1 MGIPG
6 LAGSGGL
13 YVFPRFSSGSDLF
26 PWIYGWA
33 VLFESMR
40 SFCKSLPWFIP
51 VLTISIGLTAA
62 KPNVVFVLADD
73 LGWGDLSCFNSESQI
88 STPHLDRIASAGIR
102 FTDAHSGSAVCTPT
116 RYGIVT
122 GRYSWRSRLKRGVL
136 GGASTH
142 LIDPER
148 HTVADL
154 MKGQGYHT
162 AMIGKWHLGW
172 DFEFSKGGPSE
183 RFDLKNGE
191 IIDYSKPV
199 LNGPDA
205 LGFDYYYGHC
215 GSLDMA
221 PYVYVENGRVTA
233 PPDRVTVNQD
243 YKGFWREGPTGSDF
257 DHVQVTPHFVD
268 RACKYIEERSKTGRP
283 FFLYLPLPS
292 PHTPI
297 LPIERFMGKSNTNF
311 YGDFVQQ
318 VDWHMGQIMDV
329 LEHNGVA
336 KNTLF
341 IFTSDNGCSPRAG
354 FEELE
359 SVGHKPGG
367 EFRGNKADIYE
378 AGHRVP
384 FIAHW
389 PDGIRG
395 RSKSDVTLCLTDL
408 YATLADIT
416 NAKIPSDAAEDSVS
430 FLPALQGKSKQV
442 REATV
447 HHSINGSFA
456 IRKGDWKLALCPGSG
471 GWSSPTPNEAK
482 QLDLPPVQL
491 FDLGSDPSET
501 TNLYSIYPDKVRELY
516 RLLTAYVED
525 GRSTPGPKQ
534 TNEGDTPIDPAGFA
548 TLKAELRL

>member
-1 MGIPG
+1 MQRFYKATLRLIGFLSLTAG
-6 LAGSGGL
+6 LS
-13 YVFPRFSSGSDLF
+13 
-26 PWIYGWA
+26 
-33 VLFESMR
+33 
-40 SFCKSLPWFIP
+40 
-51 VLTISIGLTAA
+51 AA
-62 KPNVVFVLADD
+62 KPNVVYILADD
-73 LGWGDLSCFNSESQI
+73 LGWGDLSCFNKESKI
-88 STPHLDRIASAGIR
+88 HTPHLDKIAAAGMR

-122 GRYSWRSRLKRGVL
+122 GRYSWRSRLKKGVL

-142 LIDPER
+142 LIDTER
-148 HTVADL
+148 YTVADL
-154 MKGQGYHT
+154 MKDQGYHT

-172 DFEFSKGGPSE
+172 DFVFSKGASSS

-191 IIDYSKPV
+191 VIDYNLPV
-199 LNGPDA
+199 KNGPDA

-233 PPDRVTVNQD
+233 PPDRTTINQD

-257 DHVQVTPHFVD
+257 DHVQVTPNFVD
-268 RACKYIEERSKTGRP
+268 RACKYIDERSQSGQP

-297 LPIERFMGKSNTNF
+297 LPLERFMGKSNTNF

-318 VDWHMGQIMDV
+318 VDWHVGQVMEA
-329 LEHNGVA
+329 LERNGQA
-336 KNTLF
+336 DNTLF
-341 IFTSDNGCSPRAG
+341 IFTSDNGCSPRAV
-354 FEELE
+354 FEELDA
-359 SVGHKPGG
+359 VGHKPGG
-367 EFRGNKADIYE
+367 KFRGNKADIYE

-389 PDGIRG
+389 PNGFSGGSQSEATI
-395 RSKSDVTLCLTDL
+395 CLTDL
-408 YATLADIT
+408 FATLADIT
-416 NAKIPSDAAEDSVS
+416 GSKIPNNAAEDSVS
-430 FLPALQGKSKQV
+430 FLGALKGTAKQV

-471 GWSSPTPNEAK
+471 GWSYPRPNETK
-482 QLDLPPVQL
+482 DLDLPPIQL
-491 FDLGSDPSET
+491 FNLKTDHSET
-501 TNLYSIYPDKVRELY
+501 TNVYSSNPDKARELY
-516 RLLTAYVED
+516 RLLTSYVEN

-534 TNEGDTPIDPAGFA
+534 SNEENTPIDPTGFDA
-548 TLKAELRL
+548 LKAELKL